1 MENSLHKYLQFIEVS
16 VKEIAFPS
24 KPVSLYQPMSYI
36 LDLGG
41 KRVRPV
47 LTLIACEVFGTDFQ
61 RAKNASLAI
70 ELFHNFSLIH
80 DDIMDNAPLRR
91 GKPTVHQKWNQNIA
105 ILSGDGM
112 LIEAYKFLLNY
123 SPEISHSLAAV
134 FNKTASEV
142 CEGQQLDMDF
152 ETLDQI
158 FISDYL
164 EMIRL
169 KTAVLLGCSL
179 QMGAIV
185 GGASKEN
192 QEDVYAFGMNLGIA
206 FQLQDD
212 ILDLYADQAKFG
224 KQVGGDILSNKKTYL
239 LLKAFEDANSDQK
252 ELLSKMILE
261 KNPDQKITLAKTIFA
276 ELNVREKAES
286 KMNEY
291 YELALKNLAH
301 LKVDS
306 SHKKPLQ
313 DLAEFLMSRQN

>member
-16 VKEIAFPS
+16 VKEIAFPT
-24 KPVSLYQPMSYI
+24 KPASLYQPMSYI
-36 LDLGG
+36 LGLGG

-47 LTLIACEVFGTDFQ
+47 LTLIACEVFAAEFQ
-61 RAKNASLAI
+61 KAKNASLAI

-91 GKPTVHQKWNQNIA
+91 GKPTVHQKWNQSIA
-105 ILSGDGM
+105 ILSGDGT
-112 LIEAYKFLLNY
+112 LIEAYKLLQNY
-123 SPEISHSLAAV
+123 SPEMSHSLCEV

-142 CEGQQLDMDF
+142 CEGQQFDMDF
-152 ETLDQI
+152 ETMTEVS
-158 FISDYL
+158 ISDYL

-185 GGASKEN
+185 GNASKEN
-192 QEDVYAFGMNLGIA
+192 QEDLYAFGMNLGIA

-239 LLKAFEDANSDQK
+239 LLKAFEDASADQK
-252 ELLSKMILE
+252 EKLSNMLME
-261 KNPDQKITLAKTIFA
+261 KNPDTKIAHAKSIFA
-276 ELNVREKAES
+276 ELNIGEKAEA

-291 YELALKNLAH
+291 YQLALKNLAH
-301 LKVDS
+301 LKVDAS
-306 SHKKPLQ
+306 QKKPLQ
-313 DLAEFLMSRQN
+313 DLAEFLMNRQN